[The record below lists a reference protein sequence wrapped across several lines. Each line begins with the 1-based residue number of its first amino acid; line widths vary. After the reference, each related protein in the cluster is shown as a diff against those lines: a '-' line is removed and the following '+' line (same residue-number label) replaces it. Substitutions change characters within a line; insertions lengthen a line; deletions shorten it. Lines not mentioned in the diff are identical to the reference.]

1 MPADL
6 STVRLRG
13 LLGLMCAAVLALAG
27 CETTTMVNGRP
38 VAVSESS
45 PRASESDALKRA
57 DIRLQLAASYYQ
69 QRQFAVAIDEAKQA
83 LGLNP
88 NSTAAYGLL
97 GLIYM
102 DLDDRAQ
109 AEANFSRALRLE
121 PDNPELNNNYG
132 WFLCR
137 TGREKS
143 SLEYFQRAASNRLYA
158 TPALPLQNAG
168 VCMMQMKDY
177 KEAENF
183 LRRSFETDANS
194 AVVKFQLARLYLT
207 TRQLE
212 RANFYFS
219 LLERNLDP
227 TPETLW
233 LGLRIARAQGD
244 VQAER
249 GYAEQLRRRFPN
261 SNEAS
266 LLRRGVF
273 DE

>member
-1 MPADL
+1 MPAESCAL
-6 STVRLRG
+6 RRL
-13 LLGLMCAAVLALAG
+13 AALAAMSMAALALAG
-27 CETTTMVNGRP
+27 CQTTTMVNGRP
-38 VAVSESS
+38 V
-45 PRASESDALKRA
+45 PASEAGSRPAEADAIKRA
-57 DIRLQLAASYYQ
+57 DIRLQLATSYYQ

-83 LGLNP
+83 LALNP
-88 NSTAAYGLL
+88 NATAAYGLL

-109 AEANFSRALRLE
+109 AEANFSRALRLD

-168 VCMMQMKDY
+168 VCLMQMKDY
-177 KEAENF
+177 AEAENY

-194 AVVKFQLARLYLT
+194 AVVKFQLARLYLA
-207 TRQLE
+207 TRRLD

-219 LLERNLDP
+219 LLERNIDP

-266 LLRRGVF
+266 LLRRGAF